1 MPSAVPAQAAT
12 IHVAPRIVGSSS
24 GISAAAL
31 QLCDGLRVAGETVV
45 LATVEGDA
53 GALPPFVRTFDPGL
67 GPRRLGRSPAL
78 RRFVGEE
85 LRRGG
90 ADVVHVHGLWR
101 MSTVQ
106 PASLARAAG
115 AALVVA
121 PHGSLAPWAMR
132 FRAAVKRPFW
142 WALQR
147 PALER
152 VTCWH
157 AASDAEYEDI
167 RRLGFSQPVAVSP
180 YGVRLPPLRLPRPQ
194 EDRTLLFLARI
205 HPKKGVDTLIDAWR
219 LVQDRF
225 PRWRLVIAGTEADKR
240 GYLAEVRSHAAAR
253 GAERVTFVGE
263 LTGRARD
270 DAYGEAQIYVLPTRS
285 ENFGFTVAEA
295 LAAGTPVITTTA
307 SPWRE
312 LEARAA
318 GWWIR
323 PGVEALAAC
332 LGEALATEP
341 SRLREM
347 GLRGRKW
354 MEADFVPSA
363 AGRRMAATYAW
374 LRGRAERPDWIRVE
388 VGDGRARAS

>member
-1 MPSAVPAQAAT
+1 MQAAT
-12 IHVAPRIVGSSS
+12 IHVAPRIAGSSS

-31 QLCDGLRVAGETVV
+31 QLCDGLRAAGENVV
-45 LATVEGDA
+45 LATVEGDPN
-53 GALPPFVRTFDPGL
+53 ALPPFARTFAPGV

-78 RRFVGEE
+78 RRFVAAQ
-85 LRRGG
+85 LRAGG

-101 MSTVQ
+101 MSTVE
-106 PASLARAAG
+106 PASIARSAG
-115 AALVVA
+115 AAFVLA

-157 AASDAEYEDI
+157 AASEAEYEDI

-180 YGVRLPPLRLPRPQ
+180 YGVRLPPLAKPATDG
-194 EDRTLLFLARI
+194 DRTLLFLARI

-219 LVQDRF
+219 LVQNRF
-225 PRWRLVIAGTEADKR
+225 PRWRLVIAGTDRDPR
-240 GYLAEVRSHAAAR
+240 GYLDAMRRRAAAR
-253 GAERVTFVGE
+253 GADRVSFAGE

-270 DAYGEAQIYVLPTRS
+270 DAYGEAQLYVLPTRS

-312 LEARAA
+312 LEARGA
-318 GWWIR
+318 GWQIR
-323 PGVEALAAC
+323 PGVDALTACLDEALAA
-332 LGEALATEP
+332 EP
-341 SRLREM
+341 ARLRRM
-347 GLRGRKW
+347 GQRGRDW
-354 MEADFVPSA
+354 MAADFVPLA

-374 LRGRAERPDWIRVE
+374 LRGQPP
-388 VGDGRARAS
+388 GRSGSA